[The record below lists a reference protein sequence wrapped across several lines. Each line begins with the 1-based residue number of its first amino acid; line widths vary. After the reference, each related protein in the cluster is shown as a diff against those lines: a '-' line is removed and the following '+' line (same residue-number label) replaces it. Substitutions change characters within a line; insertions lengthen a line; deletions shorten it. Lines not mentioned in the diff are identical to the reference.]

1 MWPTRPPFF
10 LKHEVTEMRG
20 SKNAQQQA
28 RHLRDKAGVWY
39 SEFLVSAAATDTGGV
54 ADSGSFLHD
63 SGRGP
68 TRKLEIPKLA
78 NHANNLA
85 AQGVSGFNTA
95 GFRQL
100 ALELKAMGA
109 PLSDTGVA

>member
-1 MWPTRPPFF
+1 
-10 LKHEVTEMRG
+10 MRG
-20 SKNAQQQA
+20 MKNAQQQT
-28 RHLRDKAGVWY
+28 RHLREKVGQWY
-39 SEFLVSAAATDTGGV
+39 AEFLVSAAATDTGGV

-68 TRKLEIPKLA
+68 TRKLELPKLA
-78 NHANNLA
+78 NHADNLA
-85 AQGVSGFNTA
+85 TQGISGFNTA

-109 PLSDTGVA
+109 PLSDTGIA